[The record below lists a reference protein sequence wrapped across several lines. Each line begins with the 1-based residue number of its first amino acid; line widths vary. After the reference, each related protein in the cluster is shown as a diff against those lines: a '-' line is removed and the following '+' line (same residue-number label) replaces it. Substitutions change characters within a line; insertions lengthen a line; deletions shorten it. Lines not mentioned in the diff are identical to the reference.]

1 MDEEVKSTV
10 ESYYESIGKKIEE
23 YEFKEASHLVLN
35 LLEYA
40 NKYYDDHKP
49 WVLAKENIEEF
60 NKVIYTCANV
70 IANLANILNPF
81 MPESSLKI
89 QSILELDEL
98 SWNYVEVNKDLKL
111 KEIEPL
117 FVRITA

>member
-1 MDEEVKSTV
+1 MELIKENINKYKSIL
-10 ESYYESIGKKIEE
+10 EKIEQ
-23 YEFKEASHLVLN
+23 YEFKEACHLVLN

-40 NKYYDDHKP
+40 NKYYDENKP
-49 WVLAKENIEEF
+49 WVLAKENLKEF
-60 NKVIYTCANV
+60 NKVMYTCANI

-89 QSILELDEL
+89 KDILDLGDLE
-98 SWNYVEVNKDLKL
+98 WNYIELGKDLKL

-117 FVRITA
+117 FVRIVA

>member
-1 MDEEVKSTV
+1 M
-10 ESYYESIGKKIEE
+10 
-23 YEFKEASHLVLN
+23 N

-40 NKYYDDHKP
+40 NKYYDENKP
-49 WVLAKENIEEF
+49 WVLAKENLEEF
-60 NKVIYTCANV
+60 NKVMYTCSNI

-89 QSILELDEL
+89 ANILDLGNL
-98 SWNYVEVNKDLKL
+98 TWNYTQIEKDLKL

-117 FVRITA
+117 FVRINL